1 VRPLL
6 TMELL
11 SEPDVSLAR
20 QRARE
25 VADALGLER
34 QDQVRVA
41 AAVSEVARDLLAAG
55 GGRVDFS
62 GATDTSLAVVL
73 TARRAGALPGTG
85 TSAARR
91 LLDAVTV
98 DDDEGGRP
106 VVTLTKALPRAAASS
121 PRELRSRLE
130 AVRPAGPLEEL
141 QTRNTE
147 LITAL
152 EDLEGKRDEL
162 ARLNVELE
170 DTNRG
175 VVALYAD
182 LDRRGQQLQ
191 QANEAKTRF
200 LASVSHEL
208 RTPVNSVLGLAR
220 LLLDP
225 AAEPLSGE
233 QRHQVDLVRSS
244 AEDLLHLVN
253 DLLDLAK
260 AESGRIDPEL
270 EQVEL
275 GALLADLAAT
285 LAPLVAS
292 DVALLVEPPD
302 PDVPRWVRT
311 DPGLLRHV
319 LRNLLTNAIKF
330 TERGHVRLAT
340 HLVGHRLLFEVSD
353 TGLGIAEADQTRV
366 FEEFYQ
372 VRSPL
377 QARLRGTGLGLP
389 YARRLT
395 LLLGGELRLDSR
407 LDTGSTFTV
416 DLPVGPETGRGTG
429 EESGRGDRAGED
441 RSPTDAAGD
450 GAPALAEALVV
461 DDDPVFRDLL
471 RRELRGLVGHVVEA
485 SDGAEGLAR
494 MREHAPDVLF
504 LDLRMPHVDGAAVL
518 TAMATEGA
526 LAVLPVVL
534 LTSADLSSADPVGA
548 RVRATLAKS
557 GVDRHVLRRIL
568 RELTAG
574 ERP

>member
-1 VRPLL
+1 
-6 TMELL
+6 MELL

-25 VADALGLER
+25 VADAVGLEG

-55 GGRVDFS
+55 GGRVAFG
-62 GATDTSLAVVL
+62 GATDTSLTVVL

-85 TSAARR
+85 TTAARR
-91 LLDAVTV
+91 LLDAVAV
-98 DDDEGGRP
+98 HDDEAGRP
-106 VVTLTKALPRAAASS
+106 VVILTKVLPRAAGAS

-130 AVRPAGPLEEL
+130 AVRPADPLDEL
-141 QTRNTE
+141 RTRNAE

-152 EDLEGKRDEL
+152 EDLQSKRDEL

-170 DTNRG
+170 ETNRG

-225 AAEPLSGE
+225 DADPLSGE
-233 QRHQVDLVRSS
+233 QRHQVELVRSS
-244 AEDLLHLVN
+244 ADDLLHLVN

-260 AESGRIDPEL
+260 AESGRIDLEL
-270 EQVEL
+270 EQVDL
-275 GALLADLAAT
+275 GELLAGLAAT
-285 LAPLVAS
+285 LAPLVPA
-292 DVALLVEPPD
+292 DVALVVEASGPG
-302 PDVPRWVRT
+302 VPRRVRT
-311 DPGLLRHV
+311 DAGLLRHV

-330 TERGHVRLAT
+330 TERGHVRVT
-340 HLVGHRLLFEVSD
+340 TDVVGRRLLIEVSD
-353 TGLGIAEADQTRV
+353 TGLGIAEADQVRV

-395 LLLGGELRLDSR
+395 ELLGGELRLESHPGR
-407 LDTGSTFTV
+407 GSAFTV
-416 DLPVGPETGRGTG
+416 DLPVVDEA
-429 EESGRGDRAGED
+429 EQEAGGG
-441 RSPTDAAGD
+441 AAAD
-450 GAPALAEALVV
+450 GAPVPAVALVV
-461 DDDPVFRDLL
+461 DDDPVFRALL
-471 RRELRGLVGHVVEA
+471 RRELRGLVGRVVEA

-494 MREHAPDVLF
+494 MREQPPDVVF
-504 LDLRMPHVDGAAVL
+504 LDLRMPVVDGAAVL
-518 TAMATEGA
+518 TAMAAEGA
-526 LAVLPVVL
+526 LALLPVVL
-534 LTSADLSSADPVGA
+534 VTSADLSGADPARA
-548 RVRATLAKS
+548 RVSATLSKS
-557 GVDRHVLRRIL
+557 AVDRDVLGRTL
-568 RELTAG
+568 RGLSPG